1 MSETVKKFLRHC
13 TIVFF
18 AFFAMGLLAS
28 LALNMTFL
36 SPIAHTMSD
45 FSLTDIYYHV
55 QQEYGRVDTS
65 RVITIVDMTDLSER
79 SQIADAYEEIMALSP
94 KAVGVD
100 VVYEGLKQDSISDM
114 KLMELADKYP
124 NAVYSYRMLDY
135 VNDTIGYTNEIHSFF
150 SGFTGAKE
158 GFTNFERTL
167 YGGLKRKA
175 SLRRPCMGEERTSL
189 VYEVAKLYSEGKL
202 IDNGKTDVSVNFRP
216 TEFRI
221 VPSDSIRYYKDLIK
235 DHVVLFGAMN
245 ELADMHYTPLGEMA
259 GVKLLAYSIQTL
271 LEQTEVR
278 HLPGWL
284 TAIIS
289 FIIVLVTYLWRK
301 GYMKWAK
308 SNKSEWMRFFL
319 TSTFVV
325 GIVLFIWSAFLVW
338 LTFLIFMTTDISINL
353 GWAMAAIPFIGG
365 AGEFYGLTL
374 RRCFG

>member
-1 MSETVKKFLRHC
+1 MKRIYLILGVVLFGFITPVNAQSQTERAKEYKSMKKQTESELNRKATKLARTEAKKLKKDGWL
-13 TIVFF
+13 T
-18 AFFAMGLLAS
+18 APG
-28 LALNMTFL
+28 AL
-36 SPIAHTMSD
+36 P
-45 FSLTDIYYHV
+45 V
-55 QQEYGRVDTS
+55 E
-65 RVITIVDMTDLSER
+65 
-79 SQIADAYEEIMALSP
+79 
-94 KAVGVD
+94 
-100 VVYEGLKQDSISDM
+100 KQLDR
-114 KLMELADKYP
+114 
-124 NAVYSYRMLDY
+124 SYRMQMEMDDDFLPVY
-135 VNDTIGYTNEIHSFF
+135 M
-150 SGFTGAKE
+150 
-158 GFTNFERTL
+158 
-167 YGGLKRKA
+167 
-175 SLRRPCMGEERTSL
+175 MGEERTSL
-189 VYEVAKLYSEGKL
+189 VYEVAKLYSESKL